1 MYINSSIF
9 SEKNNNQYII
19 YTQSFAMDYPV
30 PYAINDVE
38 KDDEIES
45 HDEIESED
53 ENFFIRK
60 LRCDAFLFESSY
72 SKRLERS
79 LF

>member
-1 MYINSSIF
+1 
-9 SEKNNNQYII
+9 
-19 YTQSFAMDYPV
+19 MDYPV